1 MKVQLVIY
9 LVSIDYYRLL
19 LLRILSVVLKREGTG
34 DRRPVRPHTSGAGA
48 VADSGDKVPGSG
60 HLDIVSTLQTATV
73 CPAVLFCNH
82 DRSIDWR

>member
-19 LLRILSVVLKREGTG
+19 LLRILSVVLQREGTG

-60 HLDIVSTLQTATV
+60 HLDIVSSVYTPHSNSLPRGAI
-73 CPAVLFCNH
+73 L
-82 DRSIDWR
+82 